1 MGGAIALIGS
11 GEFSA
16 AVESIDRELLAAT
29 GRRRPR
35 VVILPAM
42 RSGKD
47 DLSFRRWA
55 EMGREHFTAL
65 GAEVEPV
72 HLRSRGDAEDDLNAR
87 AVGEADLVYLAG
99 SAADFLCRTLEGSP
113 LARALQ
119 ETHRRGGVIAGCSAG
134 AVALGQHRLKARR
147 RLIWPFGVRPALGI
161 VPGIAVFPRY
171 DARPEV
177 LNLLFIL
184 RVPRGTVVLGID
196 QETAVVG
203 DGRNW
208 QVQGS
213 GRVTIWRGRR
223 RTRHRDGD
231 VFRLEP
237 ASRPP
242 RRGGLDAEED
252 ALDEAIA
259 DDLPEEDGLDEAGA
273 EHLPKDRQ
281 ADGIG
286 PATDAASPGWAS
298 SATNERDGSLAA
310 R

>member
-1 MGGAIALIGS
+1 VGGAIALVGS

-55 EMGREHFTAL
+55 ALGHEHFTAL

-72 HLRSRGDAEDDLNAR
+72 HLRSRRDAEDDLNAR

-99 SAADFLCRTLEGSP
+99 SAADFLCRTLEDSP
-113 LARALQ
+113 VARALQ
-119 ETHRRGGVIAGCSAG
+119 ETHRRGGVIAGSSAG
-134 AVALGQHRLKARR
+134 AVALGQHRLKVRR

-184 RVPRGTVVLGID
+184 RVPPGTVVLGID
-196 QETAVVG
+196 QETAIVG

-223 RTRHRDGD
+223 RTRLRDGEA
-231 VFRLEP
+231 FRMEP
-237 ASRPP
+237 TSRPP
-242 RRGGLDAEED
+242 RRKGRDPEED
-252 ALDEAIA
+252 ALDEAIT
-259 DDLPEEDGLDEAGA
+259 EM
-273 EHLPKDRQ
+273 
-281 ADGIG
+281 
-286 PATDAASPGWAS
+286 S
-298 SATNERDGSLAA
+298 DGSLAGDAVGGQGVADRSVPDAPSASAASSSVEA
-310 R
+310 RDRSLTAR

>member
-1 MGGAIALIGS
+1 VGGAIALVGS

-47 DLSFRRWA
+47 ELSFRRWA
-55 EMGREHFTAL
+55 ALGHEHFTAL

-72 HLRSRGDAEDDLNAR
+72 HLRSRRDAEDDLNAR

-99 SAADFLCRTLEGSP
+99 SAADFLCRTLEDSP
-113 LARALQ
+113 VARALQ
-119 ETHRRGGVIAGCSAG
+119 EMHRRGGVIAGSSAG
-134 AVALGQHRLKARR
+134 AVALGQHRLKVRR

-161 VPGIAVFPRY
+161 VPGITVFPRY

-196 QETAVVG
+196 QETAIVG

-223 RTRHRDGD
+223 RTRLRDGE
-231 VFRLEP
+231 VFRMEP

-242 RRGGLDAEED
+242 RRTGRDPEED
-252 ALDEAIA
+252 ALDEAIT
-259 DDLPEEDGLDEAGA
+259 EMS
-273 EHLPKDRQ
+273 H
-281 ADGIG
+281 
-286 PATDAASPGWAS
+286 
-298 SATNERDGSLAA
+298 GSLAGGVVGSQGFADRSVPDAPSASAASSSVEA
-310 R
+310 RDRSLTAR

>member
-1 MGGAIALIGS
+1 MGGAIALVGS

-42 RSGKD
+42 RSGRD

-55 EMGREHFTAL
+55 AMGHEHFTAL

-72 HLRSRGDAEDDLNAR
+72 HLRSRRDAEDDLNAR

-99 SAADFLCRTLEGSP
+99 SAADFLCRTLEDSP
-113 LARALQ
+113 VARALQ
-119 ETHRRGGVIAGCSAG
+119 ETYVRGGVIAGSSAG
-134 AVALGQHRLKARR
+134 AVALGQHRLKVRR

-161 VPGIAVFPRY
+161 VPGIAVFPHY

-196 QETAVVG
+196 RETAIVG

-223 RTRHRDGD
+223 RTRLRDGE

-237 ASRPP
+237 TSRPP
-242 RRGGLDAEED
+242 RQNGRDAEED
-252 ALDEAIA
+252 ALDEAVA
-259 DDLPEEDGLDEAGA
+259 EMTDRALAEDLDRSPE
-273 EHLPKDRQ
+273 
-281 ADGIG
+281 
-286 PATDAASPGWAS
+286 ASDLARGAS
-298 SATNERDGSLAA
+298 SAPAAASSSVSPSEARESLPD
-310 R
+310 RSLIVR

>member
-1 MGGAIALIGS
+1 VGGAIALVGS

-42 RSGKD
+42 RTGKD
-47 DLSFRRWA
+47 DQSFRRWA
-55 EMGREHFTAL
+55 EMGHQHFTAL

-72 HLRSRGDAEDDLNAR
+72 YIRSRRDAEDDLNAR

-99 SAADFLCRTLEGSP
+99 AAADFLCRTLEGSP

-134 AVALGQHRLKARR
+134 AVALGQHRLKVRR

-161 VPGIAVFPRY
+161 VPGVAVFPRY

-196 QETAVVG
+196 RETAVVG

-223 RTRHRDGD
+223 RTRHHDGD

-237 ASRPP
+237 AAPAP
-242 RRGGLDAEED
+242 RAGLDAEED

-259 DDLPEEDGLDEAGA
+259 EMAERPADTTGYLAG
-273 EHLPKDRQ
+273 PSQPD
-281 ADGIG
+281 ADHSSSAPIG
-286 PATDAASPGWAS
+286 SAASSPAS
-298 SATNERDGSLAA
+298 PVEEPDRSLTA